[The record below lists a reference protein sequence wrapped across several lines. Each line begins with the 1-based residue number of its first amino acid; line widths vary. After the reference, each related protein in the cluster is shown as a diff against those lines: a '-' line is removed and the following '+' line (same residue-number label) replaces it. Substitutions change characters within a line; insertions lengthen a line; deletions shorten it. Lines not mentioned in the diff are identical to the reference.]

1 MVANHSSP
9 AVCCVTKAGPV
20 QGPKVASGTDDIF
33 LDELTTSEFQTVL
46 LIQAAP
52 FCSWTE

>member
-1 MVANHSSP
+1 MVANHLSP
-9 AVCCVTKAGPV
+9 AVCCVTKAGAV

-46 LIQAAP
+46 LIQTAP
-52 FCSWTE
+52 FRSWTE